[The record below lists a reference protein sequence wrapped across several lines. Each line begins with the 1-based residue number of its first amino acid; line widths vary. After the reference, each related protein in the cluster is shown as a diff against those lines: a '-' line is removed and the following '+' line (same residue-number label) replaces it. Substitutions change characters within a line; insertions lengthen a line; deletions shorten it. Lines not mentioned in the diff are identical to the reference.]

1 MKVLLKTSLFLLINY
16 CMIFP
21 VIAQGLTVIYSP
33 SAVSKDDKRFEYGVS
48 LLRTILK
55 KTSNSHGPFK
65 MLPSENMNVG
75 RAIEFLKAE
84 EVETVNVVW
93 TTTSEYREN
102 SLLPIR
108 IPIRKGLLGYR
119 VFLIKKED
127 QAKFAAIQ
135 TLTELKRLK
144 VGQGHIWND
153 VKVFEGNGFEVV
165 TGPNYEGLF
174 RMLMEGRFDYFSRG
188 INEAPE
194 EYEARK
200 GMLPN
205 LSIEDSILL
214 YYPWPKYFFTSKKSP
229 VLAERIELGMKMMI
243 KDGSFEKLFLKHHKK
258 DIDRVNLE
266 SRKLF
271 KIHNPLLPSTAPL
284 DQEELWFDPVSS
296 IEAL

>member
-1 MKVLLKTSLFLLINY
+1 MKVLLNTGLFLLISY

-21 VIAQGLTVIYSP
+21 VMAQELTVIYSP
-33 SAVSKDDKRFEYGVS
+33 SPVSKDDKRFDYGIT
-48 LLRTILK
+48 LLRTILE
-55 KTSNSHGPFK
+55 KTSGFYGSFR
-65 MLPSENMNVG
+65 MLPAEKMNIG

-93 TTTSEYREN
+93 TTSSKNREE

-108 IPIRKGLLGYR
+108 VPIRKGLLGYR

-127 QAKFAAIQ
+127 KAKFSAIQ
-135 TLTELKRLK
+135 TVEELKNLK

-165 TGPNYEGLF
+165 TGPDYEGLF

-194 EYEARK
+194 EYDARK
-200 GMLPN
+200 DILPN
-205 LSIEDSILL
+205 LMIEDTILL
-214 YYPWPKYFFTSKKSP
+214 YYPWPKYFFTSKKNP

-243 KDGSFEKLFLKHHKK
+243 KEGSFEKLFLKYHKE
-258 DIDRVNLE
+258 DIDRVNLPN
-266 SRKLF
+266 RKLF
-271 KIHNPLLPSTAPL
+271 KIHNPLLPLATPL
-284 DQEELWFDPVSS
+284 DKKELWFDPVNSFETS
-296 IEAL
+296 